1 MKIEYRESNGRCC
14 GPMVAGLPWRG
25 KIVQYTPE
33 DVPLSGE
40 MFIPGG
46 GGFHYCP
53 DCLPG
58 KIKGYTGEL
67 AELAKIL
74 TARCAAYHADL
85 AERVSF
91 MGGLRNQLPEPFASF
106 HGCEFW
112 VHVGGREYRLL
123 TQQDLALAPISCVFG
138 HDMEYTKAAVE
149 VSDDAM
155 VLSCIDTRRPSLYD
169 RMVQRQKK

>member
-14 GPMVAGLPWRG
+14 GPMVVGLPWRG

-40 MFIPGG
+40 MFIPGGG

-85 AERVSF
+85 AERHSF
-91 MGGLRNQLPEPFASF
+91 MDGLRSQLPEPFSSF

-112 VHVGGREYRLL
+112 IHVKGREYRRL
-123 TQQDLALAPISCVFG
+123 TQQDLQSSTVFCVFG
-138 HDMEYTKAAVE
+138 HDMEYTMAQVS
-149 VSDDAM
+149 VSDDTT
-155 VLSCIDTRRPSLYD
+155 VLSCVDTRLPSLYD
-169 RMVQRQKK
+169 RMMQA